1 MFLPTNAQYQLLVVG
16 VSPWDTPSP
25 SGRISWGSA
34 WPHQA
39 RRAQTCQRVR
49 RHWMIDTTEAAYR
62 LTYQPDGTSITVRE
76 NLVDILARELLGP
89 ILGPQEVLPFSPRS
103 QYLVGHL
110 APVKLTGAALI
121 DDNAVQARANAE
133 ALAEGGGVPAY
144 AADET
149 TPTPTT
155 TPKTAHPSRA

>member
-16 VSPWDTPSP
+16 VSP
-25 SGRISWGSA
+25 
-34 WPHQA
+34 
-39 RRAQTCQRVR
+39 
-49 RHWMIDTTEAAYR
+49 Y
-62 LTYQPDGTSITVRE
+62 
-76 NLVDILARELLGP
+76 
-89 ILGPQEVLPFSPRS
+89 
-103 QYLVGHL
+103 L

>member
-1 MFLPTNAQYQLLVVG
+1 
-16 VSPWDTPSP
+16 
-25 SGRISWGSA
+25 
-34 WPHQA
+34 
-39 RRAQTCQRVR
+39 
-49 RHWMIDTTEAAYR
+49 MIDTTEAAYR

-89 ILGPQEVLPFSPRS
+89 IRGPQEVLPFSPRS

-155 TPKTAHPSRA
+155 TPKTAHPSSLMIPASMGLRFQVPPDLVSFTITASWITYETVESGR

>member
-1 MFLPTNAQYQLLVVG
+1 MAAPGAARPDMSEGEATLDDRHHRSGISAD
-16 VSPWDTPSP
+16 VSA
-25 SGRISWGSA
+25 GR
-34 WPHQA
+34 H
-39 RRAQTCQRVR
+39 V
-49 RHWMIDTTEAAYR
+49 E
-62 LTYQPDGTSITVRE
+62 E

-89 ILGPQEVLPFSPRS
+89 IRGPQEVLPFSPRS

>member
-1 MFLPTNAQYQLLVVG
+1 
-16 VSPWDTPSP
+16 
-25 SGRISWGSA
+25 
-34 WPHQA
+34 
-39 RRAQTCQRVR
+39 
-49 RHWMIDTTEAAYR
+49 MIDTTEAAYR

-76 NLVDILARELLGP
+76 NLVDIPARELLGP
-89 ILGPQEVLPFSPRS
+89 IRGPQEVLPFSPRS

-149 TPTPTT
+149 T

>member
-1 MFLPTNAQYQLLVVG
+1 
-16 VSPWDTPSP
+16 
-25 SGRISWGSA
+25 
-34 WPHQA
+34 
-39 RRAQTCQRVR
+39 
-49 RHWMIDTTEAAYR
+49 MIDTTEAAYR

-89 ILGPQEVLPFSPRS
+89 IRGPQEVLPFSPRS

-144 AADET
+144 AVDET